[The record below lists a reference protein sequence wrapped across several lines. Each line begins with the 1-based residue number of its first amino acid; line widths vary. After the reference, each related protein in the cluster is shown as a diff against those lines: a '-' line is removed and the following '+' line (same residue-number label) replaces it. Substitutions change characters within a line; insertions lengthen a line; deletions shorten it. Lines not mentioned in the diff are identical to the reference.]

1 MIVTWTRRFS
11 TADLLIRATLVLI
24 AAVAVFPFVYVFAIS
39 FSTYED
45 VLRGGIVLWPSRWS
59 AEAYAYVVSSAN
71 VTRAFG
77 NSLFVTVVGTA
88 VNMAFTTTMAY
99 ALSRREMP
107 GRRLILAMVL
117 FTMLFSPGIIPRYLI
132 VKELGLLNSLWSL
145 ILPVAINAFN
155 LVVMRNFFMS
165 LPEELFDSARID
177 GANELQVLWR
187 IVLPLSGPILAA
199 ISLFYAVYHW
209 NQFFNAILYLQ
220 DPQLWPLQVMLR
232 QVVLAGQAVRE
243 DTFLQQ
249 PPPPMTIQMATLVV
263 ATIPILLVYPFLQK
277 YFTKGVLTGAIKG

>member
-1 MIVTWTRRFS
+1 MVVARTRRFS
-11 TADLLIRATLVLI
+11 AVDVLIRTTLVAI
-24 AAVAVFPFVYVFAIS
+24 AALAVFPFVYVVAIS

>member
-45 VLRGGIVLWPSRWS
+45 VLRGGIVLRPSRWS
-59 AEAYAYVVSSAN
+59 TEAYAYVLSSASIG
-71 VTRAFG
+71 RAFG
-77 NSLFVTVVGTA
+77 NSLFVTIVGTA

-107 GRRLILAMVL
+107 GRRVILALVL

-187 IVLPLSGPILAA
+187 IVLPLSGPIVAA

-220 DPQLWPLQVMLR
+220 DPQLWPLQVVLR

-263 ATIPILLVYPFLQK
+263 ATVPILLVYPFLQK